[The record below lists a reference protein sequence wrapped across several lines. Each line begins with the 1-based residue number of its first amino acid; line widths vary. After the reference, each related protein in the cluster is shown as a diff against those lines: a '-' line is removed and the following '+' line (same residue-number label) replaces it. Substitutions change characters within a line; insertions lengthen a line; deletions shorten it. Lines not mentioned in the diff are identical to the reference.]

1 MTDLDNLL
9 ARSDFVSLHAR
20 VTPETVD
27 FFNAKKFGMMKEGA
41 FFINTARE
49 TLVDEQA
56 LYKALVSKHLAGAA
70 LDVLKPWPADTPG
83 PLVSLPNVIIT
94 PHIGGATHE
103 APLRGVTKVA
113 SQVDWY
119 PAGHP
124 MRQC

>member
-9 ARSDFVSLHAR
+9 ARPDFVSLHAR

-41 FFINTARE
+41 VFINTARE
-49 TLVDEQA
+49 ILVDEQA

-94 PHIGGATHE
+94 PHIGGAHPD
-103 APLRGVTKVA
+103 APLGGGKILAPQISRFL
-113 SQVDWY
+113 
-119 PAGHP
+119 AG
-124 MRQC
+124 

>member
-1 MTDLDNLL
+1 MTDLDNLF

-83 PLVSLPNVIIT
+83 SLVYLPNVIIT
-94 PHIGGATHE
+94 PHIGGRATKGRLHGGE
-103 APLRGVTKVA
+103 IPATPL
-113 SQVDWY
+113 D
-119 PAGHP
+119 
-124 MRQC
+124 

>member
-27 FFNAKKFGMMKEGA
+27 FFNAKKFGIMKEGA

-83 PLVSLPNVIIT
+83 PLVSLPNAIIT
-94 PHIGGATHE
+94 PPIGGATHKTTLAGVKKL
-103 APLRGVTKVA
+103 APPIHLNPRG
-113 SQVDWY
+113 
-119 PAGHP
+119 
-124 MRQC
+124 